1 MGPLRRITA
10 TLAAAASLG
19 LLPLAAAPA
28 HAGPA
33 ANHAGMTWV
42 IRQDGPG
49 GTVHVGSDAQTHAYV
64 GDTPATASLPVLC
77 VKVDGSPVPP
87 GIVPDAN
94 AGWAR
99 GTVGATLP
107 TPGTRLTSRLTAD
120 RLCEDVF
127 YSGWRMAEFHDG
139 RYGVDLGSVSGW
151 SFWASENNA
160 YKLPRGT
167 RFWVAINDQL
177 ANPWN

>member
-1 MGPLRRITA
+1 MSPLR
-10 TLAAAASLG
+10 
-19 LLPLAAAPA
+19 
-28 HAGPA
+28 
-33 ANHAGMTWV
+33 
-42 IRQDGPG
+42 
-49 GTVHVGSDAQTHAYV
+49 HAYV

-87 GIVPDAN
+87 GITPDAN

-127 YSGWRMAEFHDG
+127 F
-139 RYGVDLGSVSGW
+139 
-151 SFWASENNA
+151 
-160 YKLPRGT
+160 RGT